1 MGRTSPGLQEGQGV
15 TFCKKY
21 GMKICVFL
29 SRIHIV
35 LYYWAELGSKNARL
49 KRSKMNRCKNM
60 TLIISDLKYCTR
72 NLQMEVWNF

>member
-35 LYYWAELGSKNARL
+35 LYYWAELGSK
-49 KRSKMNRCKNM
+49 MP
-60 TLIISDLKYCTR
+60 
-72 NLQMEVWNF
+72 V